1 MLNVGLLPV
10 LNTNK
15 TEDNV
20 RNFLI
25 NEFPRFVVKAGYSMV
40 DVKSPRFSALPKS
53 EPVGNGIEDA
63 LVEHADAP
71 RIVTAAVNAIRRCPD
86 KYQKILYMA
95 YILELTDDEIIEQV
109 PYERSQ
115 YYRLKSEALR
125 WFADAFENTF
135 DLHVYVRKS
144 D

>member
-1 MLNVGLLPV
+1 MGLLPV
-10 LNTNK
+10 LNTYK
-15 TEDNV
+15 TEDNA
-20 RNFLI
+20 RNFLTD
-25 NEFPRFVVKAGYSMV
+25 EFPRFVVKAGYSMV
-40 DVKSPRFSALPKS
+40 DVRSPRFSALPKS
-53 EPVGNGIEDA
+53 TPVGNGAEDA
-63 LVEHADAP
+63 MVDHADAP
-71 RIVTAAVNAIRRCPD
+71 RIATAAVNAIRRCPD
-86 KYQKILYMA
+86 KYQKILSMA

-135 DLHVYVRKS
+135 DLHAYIQKS